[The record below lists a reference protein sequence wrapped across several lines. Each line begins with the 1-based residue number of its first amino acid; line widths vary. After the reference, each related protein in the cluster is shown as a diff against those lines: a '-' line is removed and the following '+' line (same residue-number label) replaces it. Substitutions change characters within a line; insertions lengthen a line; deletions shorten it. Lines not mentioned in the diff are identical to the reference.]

1 MISTNGSLTFFTLH
15 FSIVISLRTS
25 VCDAKLDLVREKS
38 QKSQE
43 GRGGGGIVDCS
54 GPHPELKLVME
65 DLETSD
71 TTSPEYPLSHP
82 HSLSIG
88 TSHGRLRNLGYD
100 QFGIPPSP
108 RLLIQDW
115 YVETTVS
122 PRIPSRSINILRNL
136 VCTRIFPIKSPEI
149 SFGPFHS
156 DNENVL
162 KKITVVLKIQH
173 TTSRCTWVWTQSDDL
188 ICV

>member
-1 MISTNGSLTFFTLH
+1 MWCKAWPS
-15 FSIVISLRTS
+15 
-25 VCDAKLDLVREKS
+25 
-38 QKSQE
+38 E
-43 GRGGGGIVDCS
+43 GKMSKIPGGGGIVDCS

-71 TTSPEYPLSHP
+71 TASPEYPLSHP
-82 HSLSIG
+82 HPLGIG

-100 QFGIPPSP
+100 QFGIPLPLGFSY
-108 RLLIQDW
+108 RTGIRILL
-115 YVETTVS
+115 YP

-136 VCTRIFPIKSPEI
+136 ICTRIFPIKSPKI
-149 SFGPFHS
+149 SFGPLHS

-173 TTSRCTWVWTQSDDL
+173 TTSRCTWVWTQSDNL